1 MSYTCPLGRI
11 QKPRRSGEYTGD
23 IIPEKIRLA
32 DGREF
37 AVIDLIGRVRDR
49 KNYNLRKKSRPV
61 STAGSEKYSIEERIW
76 LCDATVEQT
85 MERYAITASAA
96 YTLINT
102 YRRQLN
108 YRARQRHKIVYS
120 DE

>member
-1 MSYTCPLGRI
+1 MTYTCPLGRI
-11 QKPRRSGEYTGD
+11 QKPKKSKEYTGD

-37 AVIDLIGRVRDR
+37 DVIDLIGRVRDR

-61 STAGSEKYSIEERIW
+61 STAGSQKYSIEERIW
-76 LCDATVEQT
+76 LCDASIEQV
-85 MERYAITASAA
+85 MERYSITSQAA

-108 YRARQRHKIVYS
+108 YRARQRHKIIYS
-120 DE
+120 DD

>member
-1 MSYTCPLGRI
+1 
-11 QKPRRSGEYTGD
+11 
-23 IIPEKIRLA
+23 
-32 DGREF
+32 
-37 AVIDLIGRVRDR
+37 
-49 KNYNLRKKSRPV
+49 
-61 STAGSEKYSIEERIW
+61 
-76 LCDATVEQT
+76 